1 VKGVFV
7 TGTDTG
13 VGKTLL
19 SACLLAAFPRARY
32 AKPVQTG
39 WPADDD
45 AATVAR
51 LAATGPG
58 RTLSGGVRLR
68 EPASPHHAA
77 HLERTRLTAR
87 DLAEHVR
94 AADDGRP
101 WVVEGAGGLLTPL
114 SERET
119 MLELAR
125 ALELPVV
132 VAVAVRLG
140 AINATLLTL
149 RALGAAGLP
158 VLGVVPLGPSDAAY
172 TSAMHAHSRARI
184 LAGIPRL
191 ADPSPDSVRE
201 AARAFAHDDALLG
214 ALA

>member
-1 VKGVFV
+1 V

-19 SACLLAAFPRARY
+19 AACLLAAFPRARY

-45 AATVAR
+45 AGTVGR
-51 LAATGPG
+51 LAVAGPE
-58 RTLSGGVRLR
+58 RLLPGGVRLKA
-68 EPASPHHAA
+68 PVSPHHAA
-77 HLERTRLTAR
+77 SLERTRLSAR
-87 DLAEHVR
+87 DLAGLVT
-94 AADDGRP
+94 AAEDGRP

-119 MLELAR
+119 MLDLAR
-125 ALELPVV
+125 ALSLPVV

-149 RALGAAGLP
+149 RALDAAGLP
-158 VLGVVPLGPSDAAY
+158 VLGVVPMGPEDPSF
-172 TSAMHAHSRARI
+172 TTGVTAHTRAR
-184 LAGIPRL
+184 LLVGVPRL
-191 ADPSPDSVRE
+191 ADPSPDSVRQ
-201 AARAFAHDDALLG
+201 AAHALAQDRVLVG